1 MNEPHAD
8 IDEAV
13 LAFQKAAPTLKL
25 GKDATGQVGS
35 QPYKYLSLD
44 KLMSEAMPLLNENG
58 LTWMTFP
65 TAIGEKPA
73 LSYRL
78 SHTDSNQH
86 IEETMLLM
94 LDRSNS
100 QGQGSAITYARR
112 QAFCCALGLVPDDDD
127 DGAAA
132 TGDERLMVS
141 RKLDADEQANMRE
154 AIAEAGLEVED
165 VLATIDAASIEDVTV
180 AQGHQAKGIV
190 KLKGKTGGVEDGQ

>member
-1 MNEPHAD
+1 MPEPRID

-13 LAFQKAAPTLKL
+13 LAFQKAAVVLKL

-44 KLMSEAMPLLNENG
+44 KLMSEAMPLLNEHG

-73 LSYRL
+73 LRYCL
-78 SHTDSNQH
+78 SHPNSNEH
-86 IEETMLLM
+86 VEDTMLLM

-112 QAFCCALGLVPDDDD
+112 QALCCALGLVPDDDD

-141 RKLDADEQANMRE
+141 RKLDADEQANMLK
-154 AIAEAGLEVED
+154 AIADSGLEVDE
-165 VLATIDAASIEDVTV
+165 VLATIDAPSIEDVTV
-180 AQGHQAKGIV
+180 AQGHQAKGIL
-190 KLKGKTGGVEDGQ
+190 KLKGKATDG